1 MLEKCLLPGHMCL
14 AGETL
19 YVADLQHF
27 GTVTDT
33 GNLVEVAVGSLAAVA
48 EVDFGSSAGMT
59 AEKLVVAV
67 VDMAE
72 AHMLE
77 IHIPHLLL
85 HSLYVVGK
93 DGHDL
98 SYFDIYLW
106 RSYLC

>member
-1 MLEKCLLPGHMCL
+1 MCL
-14 AGETL
+14 VDEEL
-19 YVADLQHF
+19 FVADLQRF
-27 GTVTDT
+27 VAVVDT

-48 EVDFGSSAGMT
+48 EGDFGSLAGMT
-59 AEKLVVAV
+59 AEKLAVAV
-67 VDMAE
+67 ADMAE
-72 AHMLE
+72 VHMLE